1 MMEDPL
7 AMGLEVL
14 SEASG
19 LTTPVGLATPVD
31 FGNPQSQPVT
41 PEQPIPP
48 LHLSRTCDAAN
59 VDTTAPVVTSPPA
72 ATQTVGATTSVP
84 AQTVSTT
91 PGNQVNQVAPPVLGR
106 PAQAPLSLLNKPVE
120 DPDADAL
127 EEVRHNLKVLSALN
141 DWDRLDSSNQKLSV
155 APFNQVFQGARRWW
169 TGACR
174 SKDLSRIG
182 QVFEDAFLL
191 LKQLV
196 DARVRKYRQF
206 QNTREQK
213 LAIFENKQ
221 KTSHL
226 LDDISAA
233 HPKLESLKS
242 TYHDDR
248 SMRASVS
255 LLRETV
261 TDRLQYFRAD
271 LLIIEKSAP
280 KGATVHIHNLG
291 MSC

>member
-1 MMEDPL
+1 
-7 AMGLEVL
+7 
-14 SEASG
+14 
-19 LTTPVGLATPVD
+19 
-31 FGNPQSQPVT
+31 
-41 PEQPIPP
+41 
-48 LHLSRTCDAAN
+48 
-59 VDTTAPVVTSPPA
+59 
-72 ATQTVGATTSVP
+72 
-84 AQTVSTT
+84 
-91 PGNQVNQVAPPVLGR
+91 
-106 PAQAPLSLLNKPVE
+106 LSLLNKPAE
-120 DPDADAL
+120 DPDADTL
-127 EEVRHNLKVLSALN
+127 EEVRHNLKVISALN

-226 LDDISAA
+226 LDDIAAA

-271 LLIIEKSAP
+271 LLIIEKTAP